1 MSPTTCPECGLR
13 CSIGSL
19 VAREFDNTWVFE
31 VYERML
37 STRGVQVFP
46 LRHRYNTLVG
56 LTRCTFHC
64 TECRPPDGC
73 RRTRQTHKPESTGAS
88 SPDGRPGQVSV

>member
-1 MSPTTCPECGLR
+1 MSPTTCPECGVR

-37 STRGVQVFP
+37 STRGVQVLP
-46 LRHRYNTLVG
+46 VRHLYNNLVG
-56 LTRCTFHC
+56 LTRYTFIAHNAHHQM
-64 TECRPPDGC
+64 D
-73 RRTRQTHKPESTGAS
+73 AD
-88 SPDGRPGQVSV
+88 SPDRHTDLIPRALRVQMDTSDRFM